1 MITVSESIQNIVR
14 ESPLLEEGLGV
25 GIINL
30 SALARRI
37 RPQVESQLLK
47 PVSDSA
53 VMMAL
58 KRLSEH
64 IQKNSRQQAK
74 FLKGMG
80 DITVRSSLSEFTFQI
95 SDTILEREKQL
106 LHEIAGQRDRFV
118 TFTQGLF
125 EITVIV
131 STDLEKNV
139 ESVFAHEKRIA
150 KLNGLSA
157 IVLKLPAATV
167 HMPGVHYSILK
178 QLAWDNINVIE
189 EVSTYTEYTIIIE
202 KNKVDRAFSILKG
215 LFWL

>member
-1 MITVSESIQNIVR
+1 MKTVSESIQKIVR
-14 ESPLLEEGLGV
+14 ESPFLEEGLSA

-30 SALARRI
+30 SSLARRI
-37 RPQVESQLLK
+37 RPQIESQLMK

-58 KRLSEH
+58 KRLTEH
-64 IQKNSRQQAK
+64 IQETSRVQSK

-80 DITVRSSLSEFTFQI
+80 DMTVRSSLSEFTFRK
-95 SDTILEREKQL
+95 SDSILEKEKQL
-106 LHEIAGQRDRFV
+106 LHEIAGKRDRFV

-139 ESVFAHEKRIA
+139 EKAFAREKLIA
-150 KLNGLSA
+150 KLSGLSA
-157 IVLKLPAATV
+157 ITLKLPAATV

-178 QLAWDNINVIE
+178 QLAWENINLMEV
-189 EVSTYTEYTIIIE
+189 VSTFREFIIIIQ
-202 KNKVDRAFSILKG
+202 NSQVDRAFSNLKALIWG
-215 LFWL
+215 